1 MEAIESLADVIH
13 KYTNE
18 INESSKFVVILDS
31 FIKAFN
37 DSNTKVALKAL
48 EVFEKVVPYMKV
60 CFNIDWV
67 RAKFESIDGIISQ

>member
-1 MEAIESLADVIH
+1 MYEDNKLVWKARIEAIESLAEVIH
-13 KYTNE
+13 KHSSE

-48 EVFEKVVPYMKV
+48 DIFEKVVPYMKV
-60 CFNIDWV
+60 
-67 RAKFESIDGIISQ
+67 R